1 MNKYVI
7 SFPTLSLLLFLLINV
22 NCSSKNQHQQKKL
35 ATQNPTIDNPDPAH
49 NSQNALDWTGMYDG
63 LLPCADCPG
72 IATKI
77 LLNKDLTY
85 LKWTKYQDRSDS
97 YFFETGTFEWS
108 QNGRSI
114 IFINDDSLLDKA
126 KPPTAFYQ
134 VVENGLI
141 QLDQAGNSIESELTD
156 HYRLE
161 KRTSRTGIPNAP
173 LGAFV
178 DDYDL
183 QYQINEYLWEQL
195 PNSKYYILE
204 WNEEEGFLIAHNAEE
219 NPSGGLLWSRFDW
232 VYLADEMEPY
242 SWAFCMG
249 AYNEGTFKAALDNT
263 VADHN
268 NPKAGCNGF
277 PFSRMKVSVAL
288 KVESAF
294 KKK

>member
-1 MNKYVI
+1 MNKHAF
-7 SFPTLSLLLFLLINV
+7 SFPSTALLLLVLLHMLLINV
-22 NCSSKNQHQQKKL
+22 ACSSQNQEQQRSQSAINSTL
-35 ATQNPTIDNPDPAH
+35 NNPDPAH
-49 NSQNALDWTGMYDG
+49 NSQNSLDWAGMYDG

-72 IATKI
+72 ISTKI

-97 YFFETGTFEWS
+97 YFFEKGSFEWG
-108 QNGRSI
+108 QNGRAI
-114 IFINDDSLLDKA
+114 IFIKEDSLLDKA
-126 KPPTAFYQ
+126 KRPTAFYQ

-141 QLDQAGNSIESELTD
+141 QLDQAGNSIDSDLAA

-161 KRTSRTGIPNAP
+161 KRNSRSALPSAL

-204 WNEEEGFLIAHNAEE
+204 WNEEEGFFIAHNAEE

-249 AYNEGTFKAALDNT
+249 AYNEVTFNAALEKSI
-263 VADHN
+263 ADHN
-268 NPKAGCNGF
+268 YPKTGCNGF
-277 PFSRMKVSVAL
+277 PFSRMKVSV
-288 KVESAF
+288 F
-294 KKK
+294 